1 MTGTTILASLT
12 HRHEVLDQLEDA
24 GEAGEVEEAE
34 ECRAMVAPEDEVW
47 LREGAHKEEESL
59 VVEEQ
64 HQGVVDVDEEEHQL
78 EVEDEVEDSQEEVH
92 SSLITTTKSLAA
104 LLNSRVF
111 RHQSLL

>member
-1 MTGTTILASLT
+1 MTGTTILASLI
-12 HRHEVLDQLEDA
+12 HQYHEVLDQLEDA
-24 GEAGEVEEAE
+24 GEVEEAE
-34 ECRAMVAPEDEVW
+34 ECRVMVAPEEEVW
-47 LREGAHKEEESL
+47 LREGAHEEEESQ

-64 HQGVVDVDEEEHQL
+64 HQGVADVDEEEHQQ

-111 RHQSLL
+111 RHQSLQ